1 MDLFNNNP
9 LQNLL
14 PSNGEV
20 YNYGLVIKAK
30 ECNLYLNKFLSEN
43 FWEQDEFKMF
53 GKQIVTARKVAW
65 FGDLNYQYSYS
76 NSVKKALQWTPEL
89 LYLKNLVEIKT
100 GEKFNSCL
108 LNLYHNGNEGMGW
121 HSDNEKELGKHPVIA
136 SLSFGAA
143 RKFSL
148 KHNSTQQKIDLV
160 LEPGSLLVMKGET
173 QEKWRHSLP
182 KSKKIVKPRINL
194 TFRYIYM

>member
-14 PSNGEV
+14 PYNGKV
-20 YNYGLVIKAK
+20 YHYGLVLNVN
-30 ECNLYLNKFLSEN
+30 ECNIYFNKFITSN
-43 FWEQDEFKMF
+43 FWKQDEFIMF

-65 FGDLNYQYSYS
+65 FGDLNYQYTYS
-76 NSVKKALQWTPEL
+76 NSVKNALQWTPEL
-89 LYLKNLVEIKT
+89 LYLKNLIESKT

-136 SLSFGAA
+136 SLSFGAS

-148 KHNSTQQKIDLV
+148 KHNTTKQKIDLV
-160 LEPGSLLVMKGET
+160 LEPGSLLLMKGET
-173 QEKWRHSLP
+173 QEKWWHSIP
-182 KSKKIVKPRINL
+182 KSKKIVNPRINL
-194 TFRYIYM
+194 TFRYIYT